1 MGKYGYINEGGYL
14 KTKQLEE
21 YTEQYREGNE
31 TKSRTVSVEEQAA
44 KLAEAGW
51 KPVDALDNSRLQ
63 ASDGYIVRVT
73 PYDAGERISFNYEQV
88 PDTQGTRRKIEAL
101 KRELAGSDYK
111 VIKCFEA
118 YLAGED
124 MPYDIESLREERQ
137 KIRDEINGLQG
148 QE

>member
-1 MGKYGYINEGGYL
+1 MERYGYINEGGYL

-31 TKSRTVSVEEQAA
+31 TKSRTVSIEEQAA

-51 KPVDALDNSRLQ
+51 KPVDALDNSKLQ
-63 ASDGYIVRVT
+63 AADGYIVRVT

-118 YLAGED
+118 SLAGED
-124 MPYDIESLREERQ
+124 MPYDIESLCEGRQ
-137 KIRDEINGLQG
+137 KIRDEINGLRG